1 METTFH
7 LNLIELDINPIEI
20 PPVQFPAIITM
31 PSLDFQKIVRDMS
44 TLGET
49 VEITSASNQL
59 ILKCRGDFAEQ
70 ETIFSVGQGGMSFS
84 KPNSEIVQGNFLLK
98 HLVLFTKCTSLCTDI
113 SIYLK
118 NDYPIIIE
126 YSVAG
131 LGEIKLAL
139 APAPSKQSHSAPK

>member
-1 METTFH
+1 
-7 LNLIELDINPIEI
+7 
-20 PPVQFPAIITM
+20 M
-31 PSLDFQKIVRDMS
+31 PSLDFQKIIRDMG

-70 ETIFSVGQGGMSFS
+70 ETVFSVGQGGMSVTKS
-84 KPNSEIVQGNFLLK
+84 ATDIVQGNFLLK
-98 HLVLFTKCTSLCTDI
+98 HLVLFTKCTSLCSDI

-139 APAPSKQSHSAPK
+139 APSPSKQSHNK